1 MMMLSHWS
9 YKHMAGVRYNHSQ
22 LWEREREREK
32 KLTTDCSPIGGSGIV
47 QWWLLAA
54 VVNWCCRRCGYLL
67 WLISDQSHVTA
78 WRSSSIDYYRCWW
91 HQPHGSPIPNTTNIS
106 HHYRAILIIVRRYYL
121 VLTLHLHNTNTPSV
135 VCEWG
140 CKSSLQKTGDR
151 RKVENMSMKLMIT
164 CLTLEGLTQSTSD
177 KNFLQFMV
185 RYETY

>member
-1 MMMLSHWS
+1 MKFL
-9 YKHMAGVRYNHSQ
+9 KKK
-22 LWEREREREK
+22 K
-32 KLTTDCSPIGGSGIV
+32 KLTTDGSPIGSSGIV

-67 WLISDQSHVTA
+67 WLISDESHVTA

-135 VCEWG
+135 VCEDVNHHY
-140 CKSSLQKTGDR
+140 KKTRDP
-151 RKVENMSMKLMIT
+151 RKVENMSIKLMRAT
-164 CLTLEGLTQSTSD
+164 RLTLQGLTQSTSD
-177 KNFLQFMV
+177 KNFFQFMV
-185 RYETY
+185 RYEIY